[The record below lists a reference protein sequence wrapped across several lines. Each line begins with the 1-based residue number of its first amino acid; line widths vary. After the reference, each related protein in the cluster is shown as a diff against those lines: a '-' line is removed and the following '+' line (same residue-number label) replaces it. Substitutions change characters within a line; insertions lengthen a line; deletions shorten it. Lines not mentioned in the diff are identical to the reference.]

1 MVDWLCTYGTC
12 LQSRATPPDK
22 KDELCEKMMNFGFKM
37 MNCVLEMAN
46 FVLEM
51 MNFALD
57 LMNFVPAPGKIPMR
71 HSGKQILASFV
82 DNRMSIAKADSRPQ
96 PEFVIENDEFFVEN
110 DEFCNQN
117 LWTLYFKWWIR
128 GPLQT
133 RQQNEIKWDQRH
145 RGWNTSQRDVA
156 ARKVKEVKME

>member
-96 PEFVIENDEFFVEN
+96 PEFVIEMMNFLLKMMSFVIKIYELCILNDEFGARCRHDN
-110 DEFCNQN
+110 
-117 LWTLYFKWWIR
+117 KMR
-128 GPLQT
+128 S
-133 RQQNEIKWDQRH
+133 NEIKDIEVETQ
-145 RGWNTSQRDVA
+145 
-156 ARKVKEVKME
+156 ARETWRREKLKK